1 MGMTEMIALSMGAAW
16 ASGINLYATVGMLG
30 IMSAT
35 GNMDLPPDLQVLAN
49 PIVIIAACLMYVVE
63 FFADK
68 IPGVDTTWDTL
79 HTFIRIPAGALL
91 AAGAIGEVGPAA
103 EVAAL
108 ILGGGMAG
116 ASHGFKAGSRVLIN
130 ASPEPFTNWTASTA
144 EDVCVFGGLWV
155 ALSHPLVF
163 IGLIGIFILL
173 AIWLLPKLWRG
184 IRALF
189 RRIGQLFSGRK
200 PEEPPASGSDAKLET
215 GATDDAAPKSTGD

>member
-16 ASGINLYATVGMLG
+16 ASGINLYATVAMLG
-30 IMSAT
+30 IMGAT
-35 GNMDLPPDLQVLAN
+35 GNMDLPPDLEVLSN
-49 PIVIIAACLMYVVE
+49 PLVIGAACLMYVVE

-68 IPGVDTTWDTL
+68 IPGVDTTWDVL

-116 ASHGFKAGSRVLIN
+116 VSHGVKAGSRVLIN

-163 IGLIGIFILL
+163 IGLVGVFILL

-184 IRALF
+184 IRALL
-189 RRIGQLFSGRK
+189 RRIGQLFGRRK
-200 PEEPPASGSDAKLET
+200 PDEQPPASETPSQMEAKAE
-215 GATDDAAPKSTGD
+215 DDAAPKPQG